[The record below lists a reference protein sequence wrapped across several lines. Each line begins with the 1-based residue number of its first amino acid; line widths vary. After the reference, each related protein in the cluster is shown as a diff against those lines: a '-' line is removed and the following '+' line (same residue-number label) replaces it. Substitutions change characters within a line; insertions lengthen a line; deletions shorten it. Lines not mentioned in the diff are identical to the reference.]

1 MAGGKG
7 KINDY
12 NKSLTPEQRK
22 ANASKAGKASRQK
35 AYTMKAIA
43 KLINNAPAQPEAKKG
58 LKKLGLEDEQM
69 TNSALIVAAIF
80 RSAFEGD
87 MKAIEKW
94 EQLIDQSYNDENAGN
109 GKLADLIDGLKEPC
123 EDDIYTETESLDG
136 AMADESTETN

>member
-22 ANASKAGKASRQK
+22 ANASRAGKASRQK

-43 KLINNAPAQPEAKKG
+43 KLINDAPAQAEAKKG

-94 EQLIDQSYNDENAGN
+94 EQLIDQSYNDEANAGN

-123 EDDIYTETESLDG
+123 EDDIYTETENIDG
-136 AMADESTETN
+136 AVEDE